1 MAIPRDPAR
10 SVILSDLGF
19 LEDPFRWAPDPRF
32 LYLSSQH
39 RPVLNQ
45 LHRMIERERG
55 LAIVDGERG
64 VGKSA
69 IARRLESYYGSRP
82 NEYHVTFINQPGYDS
97 TYSTLLGLSRAFV
110 LSRRKGI
117 PNQRIE
123 LDRFLQAEVSTG
135 RIVLIVIDDDGKLV
149 KREVFE
155 ELDRIAE
162 SFASVVI
169 FASSEINKVLIR
181 IPEILDHTL
190 RETLFPFSLDDAVEF
205 IEFRTMIAGRK
216 EPLFSKEAIEYI
228 WESTKGNPKDMVV
241 VCGRVINEL
250 GAQGTDFASID
261 IAEVAVES
269 YLSSP
274 LTLFHPDADIVQS
287 GSSPD
292 VEHLEDDNSSS

>member
-1 MAIPRDPAR
+1 VAIPRDPAR

-55 LAIVDGERG
+55 LAIIDGERG

-82 NEYHVTFINQPGYDS
+82 NEYRVVFISQPGYDS
-97 TYSTLLGLSRAFV
+97 AYSALLGLSRAFV
-110 LSRRKGI
+110 LNRRKGI
-117 PNQRIE
+117 PNQQAE
-123 LDRFLQAEVSTG
+123 LDAFLQSEVSTG
-135 RIVLIVIDDDGKLV
+135 RIVLIIIDDDGKQIN
-149 KREVFE
+149 REVFE

-162 SFASVVI
+162 KFASVVV
-169 FASSEINKVLIR
+169 FAPSEINKVLVR
-181 IPEILDHTL
+181 IPDILDHTL

-205 IEFRTMIAGRK
+205 VEFRTVVAGRK
-216 EPLFSKEAIEYI
+216 EPLFSKEAIAYI
-228 WESTKGNPKDMVV
+228 WESTKGNPKDIVV

-250 GAQGTDFASID
+250 GVRGIDFATID
-261 IAEVAVES
+261 VAEVAVES

-274 LTLFHPDADIVQS
+274 LTLFRPDADIVQP
-287 GSSPD
+287 GPSPE
-292 VEHLEDDNSSS
+292 VEHLEDDSSFN

>member
-1 MAIPRDPAR
+1 
-10 SVILSDLGF
+10 
-19 LEDPFRWAPDPRF
+19 
-32 LYLSSQH
+32 
-39 RPVLNQ
+39 
-45 LHRMIERERG
+45 MIERERG

-82 NEYHVTFINQPGYDS
+82 NEYRVTFINQPGYDS

-117 PNQRIE
+117 PNQRAE
-123 LDRFLQAEVSTG
+123 LDKFLQAEVSTG
-135 RIVLIVIDDDGKLV
+135 RIVLIVIDDDGKLIN
-149 KREVFE
+149 REVFA
-155 ELDRIAE
+155 ELGRISE
-162 SFASVVI
+162 KFASVVI
-169 FASSEINKVLIR
+169 LAPSEINKVLIR
-181 IPEILDHTL
+181 IPDILDHTL

-205 IEFRTMIAGRK
+205 IEFRTMVAGRK

-274 LTLFHPDADIVQS
+274 LTLFHPDAAIVQS
-287 GSSPD
+287 GSSPE
-292 VEHLEDDNSSS
+292 VENLEDDISIN